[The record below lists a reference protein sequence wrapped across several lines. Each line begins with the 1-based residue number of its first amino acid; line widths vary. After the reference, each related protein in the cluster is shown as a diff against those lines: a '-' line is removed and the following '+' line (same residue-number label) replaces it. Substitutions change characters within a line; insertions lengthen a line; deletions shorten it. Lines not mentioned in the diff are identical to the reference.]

1 MTRTAGDS
9 AAITDGGDLPLVLA
23 GPLLRRIEARRLV
36 LWLATSQV
44 ARLRLELDLGEAG
57 TAIHELEPGTPACRH
72 LAAGRHLHYLLVDVP
87 LATPLP
93 VGRWIGYRLALTPLD
108 PLDPLGPSDPLA
120 PVPAT
125 DDQERP
131 ATIRTPY
138 RDGSFHAR
146 DDEAS
151 HRAPTDE
158 PGGPLHANLQSAPR
172 KAAMP
177 AWRDLTQWAPDLCY
191 PGRTSPGFVFLPQ
204 VAALLHGS
212 CRKPHY
218 PSGDGL
224 AVADRLL
231 AELIAA
237 GEIPGVPPPIPEP
250 HPSPV
255 PPESAGAADKSDNSD
270 NSDEPDTRGTASTPA
285 TSGLEVLPGLTSTP
299 DAPGTPGIPAESLPA
314 WPSALLLTGDQIYA
328 DDVGGPLL
336 RAIHQLI
343 PRLGLPNEILAE
355 GGLSGL
361 ADAAAL
367 YRHPAGYYR
376 RESLLPRHKHN
387 YALREILFGG
397 VEKPIFTTDS
407 AHNHLITLGEI
418 LAMYLLVW
426 SPAPWAGLDL
436 DPPPGLDPAALA
448 LYETER
454 QAIAAFVADLPAV
467 RRLLAHLPVAM
478 IFDDHDIT
486 DDWNLSR
493 EWEEIAYGHPFSRRV
508 IGNALLGYL
517 LNQAW
522 GNAPEAFPDELL
534 ALAGQAL
541 AAPGCEAHET
551 CIARLLRFEQWHYTW
566 LTTPPLV
573 VIDSRTRRWRSEVA
587 ARQPSGLMDWE
598 ALTDL
603 QQLLRG
609 QPAALLVSP
618 APIFGV
624 KLIEALQRLVTWFG
638 HPLMVDAE
646 NWMAH
651 PGAAHAILNIFRH
664 PKTPRHFVVLS
675 GDVHYSF
682 VYDVELRGRVRGP
695 DIWQICASGLR
706 NEFPHRLLAVLDHG
720 NRWLYSPRS
729 PLNWFTRR
737 RHMRVIPRKPEGTPH
752 GRRLL
757 NGSGIGVVEL
767 DAEGVPWRIR
777 VLLASGRWVL
787 FSRREEESRLD

>member
-1 MTRTAGDS
+1 MSPAIGDGAG
-9 AAITDGGDLPLVLA
+9 AITDGGDLPLVLA
-23 GPLLRRIEARRLV
+23 GPLLRRVEARRLV

-44 ARLRLELDLGEAG
+44 ARLRLELRSGEDWSLSHA
-57 TAIHELEPGTPACRH
+57 LEPGSPACRH
-72 LAAGRHLHYLLVDVP
+72 LAAGRRLHYLLVDVR
-87 LATPLP
+87 LTASLP
-93 VGRWIGYRLALTPLD
+93 VGRWIDYRLALA
-108 PLDPLGPSDPLA
+108 PLA
-120 PVPAT
+120 TVDNQAHRGLQAVIADYGWEDWQDFSRWAT
-125 DDQERP
+125 
-131 ATIRTPY
+131 
-138 RDGSFHAR
+138 
-146 DDEAS
+146 
-151 HRAPTDE
+151 
-158 PGGPLHANLQSAPR
+158 
-172 KAAMP
+172 
-177 AWRDLTQWAPDLCY
+177 DLCY

-204 VAALLHGS
+204 VATLLHGS

-224 AVADRLL
+224 AAADDLL
-231 AELIAA
+231 AALIAA
-237 GEIPGVPPPIPEP
+237 DG
-250 HPSPV
+250 SD
-255 PPESAGAADKSDNSD
+255 GAAVPGGQGAAEEGKLSAADGHEGARHSPEHASRYRGFHANFHEAARHTADNERLSSDLHANCH
-270 NSDEPDTRGTASTPA
+270 ETAGYTPDHERHSRDIHAKERTLTALMEGNPGTRGLAAAATP
-285 TSGLEVLPGLTSTP
+285 S
-299 DAPGTPGIPAESLPA
+299 

-343 PRLGLPNEILAE
+343 PRLGLPNEMLA
-355 GGLSGL
+355 GGELQGL

-376 RESLLPRHKHN
+376 RESLLPRHKHS

-436 DPPPGLDPAALA
+436 DPPPGLDPAARA
-448 LYETER
+448 QYEAER
-454 QAIAAFVADLPAV
+454 QAIAAFVADLPRV

-493 EWEEIAYGHPFSRRV
+493 EWEEIAYGHPLSRRV

-541 AAPGCEAHET
+541 ATPGSEAHET
-551 CIARLLRFEQWHYTW
+551 CIARLLKFEQWQYTW
-566 LTTPPLV
+566 PTTPPLV
-573 VIDSRTRRWRSEVA
+573 VIDSRTRRWRAETA
-587 ARQPSGLMDWE
+587 ARQPSGLLDWE

-624 KLIEALQRLVTWFG
+624 KLIETLQRLVTWFG

-767 DAEGVPWRIR
+767 DTEGVPWRIR
-777 VLLASGRWVL
+777 VLLADGRWVL
-787 FSRREEESRLD
+787 FNRREEESRLD

>member
-1 MTRTAGDS
+1 MGGGELGAAGQGS
-9 AAITDGGDLPLVLA
+9 PDGLHQGHAGRQGLAGTSVDRRDLPLVLA
-23 GPLLRRIEARRLV
+23 GPLLRRIEERRLV

-44 ARLRLELDLGEAG
+44 ARLRLELRSGADWIASQ
-57 TAIHELEPGTPACRH
+57 ELEPGTPACRH
-72 LAAGRHLHYLLVDVP
+72 LAAGSHLHYLLVDVH
-87 LATPLP
+87 LTASLP
-93 VGRWIGYRLALTPLD
+93 VGRWIDYRLALA
-108 PLDPLGPSDPLA
+108 PLA
-120 PVPAT
+120 TVGNQAHRGL
-125 DDQERP
+125 QAGIAE
-131 ATIRTPY
+131 Y
-138 RDGSFHAR
+138 GSEDWQDF
-146 DDEAS
+146 
-151 HRAPTDE
+151 
-158 PGGPLHANLQSAPR
+158 PR
-172 KAAMP
+172 
-177 AWRDLTQWAPDLCY
+177 WAPDVCY
-191 PGRTSPGFVFLPQ
+191 PGRTSPGFVFLPR
-204 VAALLHGS
+204 VATLLHGS

-224 AVADRLL
+224 AAADGLL
-231 AELIAA
+231 ADLIAA
-237 GEIPGVPPPIPEP
+237 GGIDSIRLEENL
-250 HPSPV
+250 
-255 PPESAGAADKSDNSD
+255 GAAVAGNSRAPL
-270 NSDEPDTRGTASTPA
+270 EAHPGPRGTAAAATP
-285 TSGLEVLPGLTSTP
+285 S
-299 DAPGTPGIPAESLPA
+299 

-343 PRLGLPNEILAE
+343 PRLGLANEMLA
-355 GGLSGL
+355 GGELQGL
-361 ADAAAL
+361 ADATAL

-376 RESLLPRHKHN
+376 RESLLPRHKHS

-426 SPAPWAGLDL
+426 SPGPWAGLDL
-436 DPPPGLDPAALA
+436 DPPSGLDPAARA
-448 LYETER
+448 QYEAER
-454 QAIAAFVADLPAV
+454 QAIAAFVADLPRV

-493 EWEEIAYGHPFSRRV
+493 EWEEIAYGHPLSRRV

-541 AAPGCEAHET
+541 AAPGSEAHET
-551 CIARLLRFEQWHYTW
+551 CIARLLKFEQWQYTW
-566 LTTPPLV
+566 PTTPPLV
-573 VIDSRTRRWRSEVA
+573 VIDSRTRRWRAETA
-587 ARQPSGLMDWE
+587 ARQPSGLLDWE

-777 VLLASGRWVL
+777 VLLADGRWVL
-787 FSRREEESRLD
+787 FNRREEESRLD